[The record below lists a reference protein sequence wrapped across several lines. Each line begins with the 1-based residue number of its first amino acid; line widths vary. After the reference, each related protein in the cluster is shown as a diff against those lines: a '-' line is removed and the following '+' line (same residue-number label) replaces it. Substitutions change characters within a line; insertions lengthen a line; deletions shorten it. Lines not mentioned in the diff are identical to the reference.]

1 MHSALTGGYHSAH
14 ALLADAIMI
23 SAGVD
28 CNGPEF
34 NRLNLLNREKDGLS
48 LVDIQQALNEYKVDA
63 LHGSSYGIF
72 RLAEAYYN
80 GIGAKKQRISLCLGA
95 DGGFCI

>member
-1 MHSALTGGYHSAH
+1 
-14 ALLADAIMI
+14 MI

-63 LHGSSYGIF
+63 LHGSSYGMF

-80 GIGAKKQRISLCLGA
+80 GIGAKK
-95 DGGFCI
+95 